1 VAAICW
7 GNSTNRWHLGIT
19 RLAKPQRVNPPECPA
34 IYRKSKTC
42 RKASQLSNPNQL
54 LGKDQNRLLRG
65 ELHHERELS
74 QLLVGG

>member
-1 VAAICW
+1 M
-7 GNSTNRWHLGIT
+7 G
-19 RLAKPQRVNPPECPA
+19 LAKSQEVNPPECPA
-34 IYRKSKTC
+34 IYRKSKAC
-42 RKASQLSNPNQL
+42 KKLSQLSNPIQD